1 MERQRLLAAGCAE
14 LGDLAGLTPAEL
26 AQAVGGAPSP
36 ALLALR
42 SSASRRLAPRSSG
55 RRGANGAPAPFGC
68 RLLKVKRPRGGHARR
83 ACPSRRRRALT
94 SSAGIEEQRR
104 QRQRRYG
111 SAHSGSAD
119 NGSVNR
125 GSANSGGAG
134 NDSANSGSANNGSAD
149 NGSANSGRADNGS
162 VSGSQRRKWQRRQWQ
177 RRQWQRRR

>member
-68 RLLKVKRPRGGHARR
+68 RPRGGQVRR

-162 VSGSQRRKWQRRQWQ
+162 VNGSQ
-177 RRQWQRRR
+177 RRQWQRRRWQRQQCQR